1 MDLRQQDIIKNLAEK
16 NEKKLAVVLGFT
28 DLELVEIIAETL
40 TLGDPSG
47 AGSLAGV
54 QLGLKVYHI
63 LEDEFKNN
71 VPADV
76 WEEQMGLMETIV
88 GPEKI
93 EEINKLMKKI
103 RNE

>member
-1 MDLRQQDIIKNLAEK
+1 M
-16 NEKKLAVVLGFT
+16 LGFT

-47 AGSLAGV
+47 AGSLAEV

-71 VPADV
+71 VPPDV